1 MSRAPTSSVPELR
14 SANPQ
19 GHALAPTAQLA
30 NSNIA
35 GLKVLHCKTL
45 LKMNLFDTG
54 GRILYLLNL
63 AIILLVS
70 VIGVSLLKETVLLLE
85 LTSHRLGL
93 NTKTTK
99 SWYKSQKKEE
109 W

>member
-1 MSRAPTSSVPELR
+1 
-14 SANPQ
+14 
-19 GHALAPTAQLA
+19 
-30 NSNIA
+30 
-35 GLKVLHCKTL
+35 
-45 LKMNLFDTG
+45 MNLFGTG

-63 AIILLVS
+63 AIILLVL

-85 LTSHRLGL
+85 LTSRRLGS

-99 SWYKSQKKEE
+99 SWYKSQRKEE